1 MERRTTV
8 RLDAALLDQAKR
20 LGLDT
25 GRTLTAVI
33 SDSLRETLART
44 RHARRQPAELPVS
57 SRTGGTWPGVN
68 LDSWTELLERMEQPD
83 R

>member
-44 RHARRQPAELPVS
+44 RPARRQFAELPVS
-57 SRTGGTWPGVN
+57 RRTGGTWPGVN
-68 LDSWTELLERMEQPD
+68 LDSWAELLERMESPD